1 MQHALELLLG
11 TFVLALWPGTRADR
25 VQPRLHLGA
34 DFAADVRQN
43 PLWTKWETG
52 EMAVSEQHW
61 IALEGESLSG
71 VSYNGF
77 FGKKPEG
84 TESYSFPSI
93 TFEMSLKC
101 STPGPFATSKVS
113 WTTSDELEG
122 ETMWGFQTAKTVVL
136 WEKGWVRDGFG
147 TTDRYERAGGQ
158 FSHGSLHPE
167 VYRCSGPLELELQ
180 QFLLGEGLRNAEV
193 FSLGKATINGLSQ
206 QTATNQEKGTLAF
219 EFTQA
224 CDNTGVNKLHLAS
237 PYCFP
242 GKKGLVV
249 LSLKRSDGLS
259 VEGPDYSALRV
270 TLYLE
275 K

>member
-1 MQHALELLLG
+1 
-11 TFVLALWPGTRADR
+11 
-25 VQPRLHLGA
+25 
-34 DFAADVRQN
+34 
-43 PLWTKWETG
+43 
-52 EMAVSEQHW
+52 MAVSEQHW

-84 TESYSFPSI
+84 TESYSIPSL
-93 TFEMSLKC
+93 TFELSLKC
-101 STPGPFATSKVS
+101 STPGPLATSKALATSKVT
-113 WTTSDELEG
+113 WTTSDEFEG

-136 WEKGWVRDGFG
+136 WEKGWVMDGFG

-167 VYRCSGPLELELQ
+167 VYSCSGPVELELQ
-180 QFLLGEGLRNAEV
+180 QFLFGVGNAEV
-193 FSLGKATINGLSQ
+193 FSLGKVTINGLSQ
-206 QTATNQEKGTLAF
+206 QTATNKEKGTLAF

-224 CDNTGVNKLHLAS
+224 CDNTGVNKLHPAS
-237 PYCFP
+237 PYCYP

-249 LSLKRSDGLS
+249 LSLKKRSGGLS
-259 VEGPDYSALRV
+259 EKGPDYSALRV